1 MIAPSHIHAEH
12 GKIRLKVGDKMITAK
27 LKEGPT
33 ASDFLSMLP
42 LTLTMNDLYG
52 REKFASLPRSIS
64 TDGKHTH
71 TYAVG
76 DIAYWPPGPDIAIYY
91 YHDGEIIPDPGVII
105 IGKVGTGVEA
115 LSVSGRLKV
124 VIELMK

>member
-1 MIAPSHIHAEH
+1 MMAPSHVQAEH
-12 GKIRLKVGDKMITAK
+12 RKIRLKVGDAMITAK
-27 LKEGPT
+27 LKEGP
-33 ASDFLSMLP
+33 AARDFLSMLP

-52 REKFASLPRSIS
+52 REKFASLPRPIS

-91 YHDGEIIPDPGVII
+91 HYDGEIIPDPGVII
-105 IGKVGTGVEA
+105 IGKCGTGVEA
-115 LSVSGRLKV
+115 LRVPGSLKV
-124 VIELMK
+124 IIELMN

>member
-1 MIAPSHIHAEH
+1 MIAPSHIQAEH
-12 GKIRLKVGDKMITAK
+12 RKIRLKVSDKMITAK

-33 ASDFLSMLP
+33 ASDFLFMLP

-91 YHDGEIIPDPGVII
+91 HYDGEIIPDPGVIL
-105 IGKVGTGVEA
+105 IGKCGTGVEA
-115 LSVSGRLKV
+115 LRVPGSLKV
-124 VIELMK
+124 IIELMN

>member
-1 MIAPSHIHAEH
+1 M
-12 GKIRLKVGDKMITAK
+12 KVGDTMIIAK

-33 ASDFLSMLP
+33 ARDFLSMLP

-52 REKFASLPRSIS
+52 REKFTSLPRPIS

-91 YHDGEIIPDPGVII
+91 RHDGEIIPDPGVII

-115 LSVSGRLKV
+115 LSVPGSLEV
-124 VIELMK
+124 IIELMK

>member
-1 MIAPSHIHAEH
+1 MIAPSHVQAEH
-12 GKIRLKVGDKMITAK
+12 RKIRLKVGDTTITAK
-27 LKEGPT
+27 LKEGP
-33 ASDFLSMLP
+33 AARDFLSMLP

-52 REKFASLPRSIS
+52 REKFASLPRPIS

-91 YHDGEIIPDPGVII
+91 HYDCEIIPDPGVII
-105 IGKVGTGVEA
+105 IGKCGTGVEA
-115 LSVSGRLKV
+115 LRAPASLKV
-124 VIELMK
+124 IIELKN